1 MQISELIGWVGKTVK
16 TTDFRGSESKTNDR
30 DPGYA
35 VFPMKK
41 KITTLPP
48 HELLHESELLARKE
62 IIEYKDGKSGWGI
75 TRRGFVASA
84 GMMTGGL
91 ALGMPFG
98 GASAKVNSNAGA
110 NVVPLKLTI
119 NSQAHSMSIDSR
131 VTLLDF
137 LREELG
143 LTGTK
148 KRLRSRTVWRLYRA
162 GQRSSNQQLP
172 LIGRCTRW

>member
-1 MQISELIGWVGKTVK
+1 M
-16 TTDFRGSESKTNDR
+16 
-30 DPGYA
+30 
-35 VFPMKK
+35 
-41 KITTLPP
+41 
-48 HELLHESELLARKE
+48 
-62 IIEYKDGKSGWGI
+62 
-75 TRRGFVASA
+75 GFVASA

-91 ALGMPFG
+91 ALGISLG
-98 GASAKVNSNAGA
+98 GASAKVNSSAGA

-119 NSQAHSMSIDSR
+119 NTQAHSMSIDSR

-172 LIGRCTRW
+172 LIGRCTRWRRDNND